1 MPQVA
6 RALGRRLLSVRRT
19 VAGLNQ
25 AEFAARLGYPKR
37 TYVGWELGER
47 EPSVFLPLAL
57 MREYQI
63 DPAWVLAGPE
73 EEPRSV
79 VGPMHRQIVE
89 ADRVLA
95 RLRTEQ
101 AAMDEQ
107 ELTASRVA
115 VLALLT
121 RIVDTMHLAAKHV
134 AEAAEALASLP
145 RKEGEE

>member
-1 MPQVA
+1 MKV
-6 RALGRRLLSVRRT
+6 LGRRLLSIRRT

-57 MREYQI
+57 MREFQI

-73 EEPRSV
+73 DEPRSV
-79 VGPMHRQIVE
+79 TNRMNRQVEE

-95 RLRTEQ
+95 RLKTEQ

-107 ELTASRVA
+107 EVTASRIA
-115 VLALLT
+115 VVALLT
-121 RIVDTMHLAAKHV
+121 QLVDTMHLAARHV
-134 AEAAEALASLP
+134 AEAAEALAGVP
-145 RKEGEE
+145 RMQDDL